1 MLASIPTCLAVITRH
16 KHEIIQD
23 EGVGLGEPEA
33 SMVGAKGV
41 VTVDMRFDAG
51 YFVTVRINRQEFKGL
66 LYYPP
71 PDHTQ
76 VLPPHTYQLGVK
88 HAALLEFV
96 VICTS
101 MLQGHF
107 PVPSPQVLF
116 CRSCTLHVQIIKGI
130 LPLHGQGPS
139 MVNMQGSAAWLSAG
153 NMPSRSLPHAFD
165 CLLSTQA

>member
-1 MLASIPTCLAVITRH
+1 MLASIPTCLSAYVITRPE
-16 KHEIIQD
+16 HEIRQD
-23 EGVGLGEPEA
+23 EDAGLGEPEA

-76 VLPPHTYQLGVK
+76 VRSPQPYQLAVK
-88 HAALLEFV
+88 HAALLELV

-107 PVPSPQVLF
+107 PVPSPQVLY
-116 CRSCTLHVQIIKGI
+116 CRSCRLHVQIIKGI
-130 LPLHGQGPS
+130 LPLHGQGPFMGKYARVS
-139 MVNMQGSAAWLSAG
+139 
-153 NMPSRSLPHAFD
+153 SLAFDWKHAF
-165 CLLSTQA
+165 